1 MRKIVYDCYFK
12 NAKMKTVATLSEA
25 NAWKM
30 QNAKNSVKERLTA
43 WTDQKPETEEQI
55 KKREERR
62 AKKIKAINNKRER
75 KK

>member
-12 NAKMKTVATLSEA
+12 NAKMKTVTTLSEA
-25 NAWKM
+25 NDWKM
-30 QNAKNSVKERLTA
+30 QDAKNSVKERLTA
-43 WTDQKPETEEQI
+43 WTDQKPDTEEQI
-55 KKREERR
+55 KKRDERR